1 MLLELRSA
9 HHVHDPSRVCMTC
22 QTRELLT
29 FCMHVAQG
37 RPEVRIVRPESSI
50 KIADVQ
56 ALLLWVLSEGQNPAW
71 AFVKVSGNSISRRLG
86 NPGSYLPFCG
96 GGRSIRNIC
105 IALSA
110 PPHIERKQ
118 GTGVMSQVTCSIFRS
133 LINLLSW
140 SMPSV

>member
-22 QTRELLT
+22 HMRDLLT

-71 AFVKVSGNSISRRLG
+71 AFVKVSEKFKLK
-86 NPGSYLPFCG
+86 
-96 GGRSIRNIC
+96 
-105 IALSA
+105 AA
-110 PPHIERKQ
+110 PAEQAAAAACR
-118 GTGVMSQVTCSIFRS
+118 V
-133 LINLLSW
+133 LIIHDG
-140 SMPSV
+140 